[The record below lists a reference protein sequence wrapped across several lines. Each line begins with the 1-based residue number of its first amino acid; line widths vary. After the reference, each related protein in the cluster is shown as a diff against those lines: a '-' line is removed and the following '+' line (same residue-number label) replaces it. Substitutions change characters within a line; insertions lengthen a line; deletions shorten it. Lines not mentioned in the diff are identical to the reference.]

1 MLLWWSGNLRTSS
14 SIRLSSTNS
23 PPPTFRP
30 YVIPSPTSPVVL
42 GLPWPQLLYS
52 LVSGHNC
59 ELKHFLSLSLPTIRP
74 GPGSV
79 SVAPPPEP
87 LDLSSASET
96 AYRLVLHV
104 FRIHAIP
111 QYYFSD
117 QHPQFSS
124 QVWKAFCQVL
134 GATASL
140 SSEYHPQTDSH
151 MEQANQYLESASNCV
166 TLHQPS
172 SWSTHLSEIE
182 YAHNFLISSATGTS
196 PFMAALGYQPPLFPI
211 QEEEISVPS
220 AQANLQI
227 CRQVWRAARAASSHQ
242 KREPWLII
250 DEPLLLPT
258 TQGKRYGSPPATSLF
273 KWSPVSWHLA
283 TLTLLDLRVINPA
296 AVRLKLPHSL

>member
-1 MLLWWSGNLRTSS
+1 M
-14 SIRLSSTNS
+14 
-23 PPPTFRP
+23 
-30 YVIPSPTSPVVL
+30 
-42 GLPWPQLLYS
+42 
-52 LVSGHNC
+52 
-59 ELKHFLSLSLPTIRP
+59 
-74 GPGSV
+74 
-79 SVAPPPEP
+79 
-87 LDLSSASET
+87 SSASMRYLST
-96 AYRLVLHV
+96 ISQTSTPSSPHKYGKPSAKFWAQLP
-104 FRIHAIP
+104 ASP
-111 QYYFSD
+111 QNI
-117 QHPQFSS
+117 
-124 QVWKAFCQVL
+124 K
-134 GATASL
+134 
-140 SSEYHPQTDSH
+140 PQTDSH

-220 AQANLQI
+220 AQANLQR